1 MLKLDNVKVFKNV
14 SKEEVLNLALKKY
27 RVSFDDVLSYKIL
40 KKSID
45 ARDKK
50 NIHYLYSLAVEVRD
64 EKRYPKIK
72 KHEVIK
78 EEVIKRNRKSEYDP
92 IIVGAGPSGL
102 FCALTLI
109 ENGYRPIIIEQGNR
123 VEERINDVRQY
134 RENSK
139 LNTRSNVQ
147 FGEGGAGTFSDGKL
161 STGINSIYINKVL
174 ETFHKFGAPEEITY
188 LAHPHIGTDNLVN
201 ILINIR
207 KYIEENGGKYYF
219 NTKLTDFEVK
229 KDYLKVICEDK
240 NFETDALVLAIGHS
254 ARDTFE
260 MLLRN
265 NVEMKKKN
273 FSVGVRIEHL
283 QKDIDLAQYGDY
295 TDLDLPAAE
304 YKLVYHNGERV
315 CYSFCMCP
323 GGEVMAS
330 SSELNS
336 IVTNGMSNYKRD
348 GRNANAGILVNVL
361 PEDVKGDSV
370 LAGID
375 YQKELERKAFEL
387 GGSNYHAPV
396 QRFEDFV
403 NNCKSERIGKV
414 EPTYKPGYTLSN
426 LNEILPEYV
435 AETLKEGIRHF
446 DKKIKGFADPDSI
459 LTAVETR
466 TSSPVTVIR
475 NDDFVSNI
483 EYIYPCG
490 EGCGYAGGITSAAVD
505 GIKTAIK
512 IIEKD

>member
-1 MLKLDNVKVFKNV
+1 
-14 SKEEVLNLALKKY
+14 
-27 RVSFDDVLSYKIL
+27 
-40 KKSID
+40 
-45 ARDKK
+45 
-50 NIHYLYSLAVEVRD
+50 
-64 EKRYPKIK
+64 
-72 KHEVIK
+72 
-78 EEVIKRNRKSEYDP
+78 
-92 IIVGAGPSGL
+92 
-102 FCALTLI
+102 
-109 ENGYRPIIIEQGNR
+109 
-123 VEERINDVRQY
+123 
-134 RENSK
+134 
-139 LNTRSNVQ
+139 
-147 FGEGGAGTFSDGKL
+147 
-161 STGINSIYINKVL
+161 
-174 ETFHKFGAPEEITY
+174 
-188 LAHPHIGTDNLVN
+188 
-201 ILINIR
+201 
-207 KYIEENGGKYYF
+207 
-219 NTKLTDFEVK
+219 
-229 KDYLKVICEDK
+229 
-240 NFETDALVLAIGHS
+240 
-254 ARDTFE
+254 
-260 MLLRN
+260 
-265 NVEMKKKN
+265 
-273 FSVGVRIEHL
+273 
-283 QKDIDLAQYGDY
+283 
-295 TDLDLPAAE
+295 
-304 YKLVYHNGERV
+304 
-315 CYSFCMCP
+315 MCP

-330 SSELNS
+330 SSEPNS

-375 YQKELERKAFEL
+375 YQKEMERKAFEL

-403 NNCKSERIGKV
+403 KDIKSERIGKV

-435 AETLKEGIRHF
+435 AETLKEGIKNF

>member
-1 MLKLDNVKVFKNV
+1 MLKLDNVKIFKNAE
-14 SKEEVLNLALKKY
+14 KDEVIRLALKKN
-27 RVSFDDVLSYKIL
+27 RVSFDDVISCKIL

-50 NIHYLYSLAVEVRD
+50 NIHFLYSIAVEVKD
-64 EKRYPKIK
+64 ERKYSKLK
-72 KHEVIK
+72 KYEAPVTEQI
-78 EEVIKRNRKSEYDP
+78 IRNRKSAYDP

-109 ENGYRPIIIEQGNR
+109 ENGYKPIIIEQGNK
-123 VEERINDVRQY
+123 VEERTEDVRKY
-134 RENSK
+134 RESGN
-139 LNTRSNVQ
+139 LNPRSNVQ

-161 STGINSIYINKVL
+161 STGINSVYINKVL
-174 ETFHKFGAPEEITY
+174 ETFHRFGAPEEITY
-188 LAHPHIGTDNLVN
+188 LAHPHIGTDNLVK
-201 ILINIR
+201 ILVNIR
-207 KYIEENGGKYYF
+207 KYIEENGGRYYF
-219 NTKLTDFEVK
+219 STKFTDFELN
-229 KDYLKVICEDK
+229 DDCLTVICEDK
-240 NFETDALVLAIGHS
+240 QFETDALVLAIGHS

-260 MLLRN
+260 MLLKN
-265 NVEMKKKN
+265 DVAMKRKN

-283 QKDIDLAQYGDY
+283 QKNIDLAQYGEY

-304 YKLVYHNGERV
+304 YKLVYHDGARA

-330 SSELNS
+330 SSEPES
-336 IVTNGMSNYKRD
+336 IVTNGMSNYARN
-348 GRNANAGILVNVL
+348 GENANAGLLVNIL
-361 PEDVKGDSV
+361 PDDIPGDNV

-375 YQKELERKAFEL
+375 YQKELERKAFVL

-396 QRFEDFV
+396 QRLEDFKK
-403 NNCKSERIGKV
+403 NRKSETVGKV
-414 EPTYKPGYTLSN
+414 KPTYKPGYTLSN
-426 LNEILPEYV
+426 LNEILPDYV
-435 AETLKEGIRHF
+435 SRTLCNGINYF
-446 DKKIKGFADPDSI
+446 EKKIKGFSGPDSI

-475 NDDFVSNI
+475 DDEFVSNI
-483 EYIYPCG
+483 RFIYPCG